1 MDDMVTV
8 LAKSMVL
15 PSMSRDCKKGNWAN
29 MAARDALSVNTHAGP
44 SMLRW
49 EAHDVPSSGPDG
61 SALASVEKCGE
72 VSADDRSRREWCI
85 VLYTPMIESGEV
97 TMMGKGD
104 LGIRYHGST
113 VQGGTK
119 RIQRDLM
126 MLIRDKV
133 VLPDN
138 AITID
143 SHAAACN
150 LKSSKPLFSST
161 PYKTRSEISVTVVK
175 NEDVEQKRRNESI
188 VACVADSIT
197 SQCIWWEDRRMI
209 WETTKDH
216 GRGDVIVEDE
226 YVAGEGDMLH
236 IMLNGLVFFEER
248 LTRRATTVSVLARDV
263 SHHRWT
269 KGHAEIFSAVSREKE
284 DLWEWNAY
292 QSGDAVQERL
302 KQCGL
307 PHVPQKEQFLVLLK
321 KLFTQPIL
329 PAGAMES
336 CMVHIAGS
344 LSWYLFKKLFDGM
357 IRKRSGLRGNVLALK
372 VKNESGR
379 YVNMTLADEAKTSQT
394 LKVTSHVERKFSF
407 NFMHESNVLH
417 NLKQDF
423 P

>member
-8 LAKSMVL
+8 LAKSTVL

-49 EAHDVPSSGPDG
+49 EARDVPSSGPDG
-61 SALASVEKCGE
+61 SALASVE
-72 VSADDRSRREWCI
+72 VTLMPTNILRSVARCR
-85 VLYTPMIESGEV
+85 LMTGPGGSGEV

-119 RIQRDLM
+119 RIQCDLM

-161 PYKTRSEISVTVVK
+161 PYKTRSEISVTVAK

-197 SQCIWWEDRRMI
+197 SQCIWWEDRRTVVVSMSRI
-209 WETTKDH
+209 SGAPTVATKS
-216 GRGDVIVEDE
+216 I
-226 YVAGEGDMLH
+226 
-236 IMLNGLVFFEER
+236 I
-248 LTRRATTVSVLARDV
+248 RRRDQHAARDV

-329 PAGAMES
+329 PAGATES

-344 LSWYLFKKLFDGM
+344 LSWYLFEKLFDGM
-357 IRKRSGLRGNVLALK
+357 IGKRSGLRGNVLALK

-379 YVNMTLADEAKTSQT
+379 YVDMTLADEAKTSQT
-394 LKVTSHVERKFSF
+394 LKVTSHIERKFSF
-407 NFMHESNVLH
+407 NFMHESRFSIEDGRNTRISRM
-417 NLKQDF
+417 
-423 P
+423 